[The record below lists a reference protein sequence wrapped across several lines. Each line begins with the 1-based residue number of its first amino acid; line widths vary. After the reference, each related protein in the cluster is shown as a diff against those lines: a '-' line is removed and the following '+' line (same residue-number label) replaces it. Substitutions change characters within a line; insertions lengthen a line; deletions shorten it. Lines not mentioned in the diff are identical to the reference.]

1 MALEPKTHAET
12 NTTQATHQKA
22 AEHCVAASVAHKEAA
37 KHLDAGDAKSAGF
50 HAAVAHGHTIQAHV
64 HTETALEHTTNAAAI
79 KR

>member
-1 MALEPKTHAET
+1 LPIKKL
-12 NTTQATHQKA
+12 Q
-22 AEHCVAASVAHKEAA
+22 
-37 KHLDAGDAKSAGF
+37 HLDAGDAKSAGF